1 MSIQCMSWVLKHS
14 TTSGTDRLVLLS
26 LANHANEHGQS
37 WPSVRTIAKEAN
49 VTERAVQRSL
59 ASMRR
64 QGLITVE
71 FQGAPDKRIP
81 DRYRPNLYRVVR
93 GDADDTPGEIRGDAG
108 GQSGVTP
115 VTFRGDA
122 SDTQSISEPN
132 TDPSAAAPL
141 ASQGRPDTRLADDTV
156 ELGKTQARRLRSALH
171 PDLTDALEEAS

>member
-1 MSIQCMSWVLKHS
+1 MAWVLKHS
-14 TTSGTDRLVLLS
+14 TTAGTDRLVLLS
-26 LANHANEHGQS
+26 LANHANENGQS

-64 QGLITVE
+64 QKLITVE

-108 GQSGVTP
+108 GQSGVTL

-122 SDTQSISEPN
+122 GDTQSISEPN

-141 ASQGRPDTRLADDTV
+141 ASQRRPDTRLADDTV
-156 ELGKTQARRLRSALH
+156 ALGKERSKALH
-171 PDLTDALEEAS
+171 SLLHPEPKDALEEAS